1 MAIEI
6 KPYEP
11 SPLEQ
16 QKQVFADALRAAGY
30 GDDDN
35 YRVNELAEGLTTLS
49 EFLPGF
55 GDVQGMREGKY
66 LMEQG
71 APYVGGAVVGLS
83 MLPFVP
89 AGRIVRYFR
98 DRGLLPRPKP
108 TETPTPE
115 TPTPEPEQ
123 LQMSLPE
130 PSPGQ
135 QPTQPQT
142 TQPTVRPTPVVTTY
156 TDPQAR
162 NEAEISLMTSED
174 YNPGGQREDF
184 LMEDFVQYRTVGEP
198 YLVETLAEKSILG
211 NKNFQNPNKKYNVN
225 NLINSTIATVKEGP
239 ARENL
244 KRQLD
249 DFIPQELREGKATIQ
264 EVLDAIAQ
272 SKPTIRR
279 NVDSR
284 DITQTTL
291 ESQPRYLE
299 YMPNIPTE
307 EPVQTVSEAMQRL
320 MPLKYSEESYSI
332 HSPVYGQMFSAPGH
346 NEVGAGAGGTFTS
359 MAQDTVDAR
368 NTINRIYTSR
378 SGLYDIGGEKVY
390 IPAEG
395 QSGIYGFDSPEKIK
409 TNPKVTMRGPY
420 LADNNPSQA
429 YDKAVEDIQ
438 FGLSRA
444 AMDFTNTDLLNKPG
458 GFVVSRPAFEP
469 VVASLLKEGK
479 TFSDFQ
485 NVANEFV
492 TDLTTARNNVL
503 ENYGTTTKR
512 YLDTREQMLKDE
524 SAYEDASNAISFYAR
539 QDRMPYEQPDPER
552 LRTDREQLIREIP
565 DIEMQLQNLVARAEV
580 DRNLTSTTREDLRSA
595 EIQTVDYINQVSKDL
610 FDAEIIT
617 DPDDFVS
624 AYLESPINTRE
635 LINELIMR
643 EKYSVLNDLERDL
656 KLASRDL
663 SDSYSQQ
670 LSGLLERADPDDLSQ
685 MKAPPLAS
693 DWFSLHMKTSL
704 NRAVQEGADKV
715 HFPVN
720 SHSVARQRGQRITP
734 ARADMFTE
742 DLAAMTDNDPAL
754 AGVFTSTPSRGARNM
769 ADTYRR
775 QTNKGLKQIEAEY
788 GIKVP
793 TTKYVDENKNEF
805 IEISLTPELKKA
817 FSKIVYSRGGPVG
830 PMMPLKYVENRR
842 DTSPDF
848 RKEIQEARMDAR
860 REMREKDIG
869 GPYDVVGLF
878 DDVTKDKFRN
888 PITMMAADLIDNLER
903 AQELNRYAKRTDP
916 QMNIGQ
922 QDRINMAKTGDLSF
936 DLGGKLLPEY
946 ARTTTAGEQPFDLFL
961 NINRSRAIPGRPF
974 DDSGTE
980 YELQAR
986 MLTDPEREAAFF
998 DKVGGALKY
1007 TGIPFLEDR
1016 LRGGLEALYAKLDPE
1031 SYEANRRGER
1041 IRSYLDE

>member
-108 TETPTPE
+108 TEASV
-115 TPTPEPEQ
+115 PEQ
-123 LQMSLPE
+123 LEMSLPE
-130 PSPGQ
+130 PSLSPQ
-135 QPTQPQT
+135 TAQPQPTRPQT
-142 TQPTVRPTPVVTTY
+142 TPPRAAPTRVITQDTSPDARMEARMFYEIDNYFPGDRTTI
-156 TDPQAR
+156 DPLQGNRA
-162 NEAEISLMTSED
+162 ISDLT
-174 YNPGGQREDF
+174 
-184 LMEDFVQYRTVGEP
+184 TVGEP
-198 YLVETLAEKSILG
+198 NLVETLAEKSILG

-249 DFIPQELREGKATIQ
+249 DFIPQELKEGKATIQ
-264 EVLDAIAQ
+264 EVLDAIGQ
-272 SKPTIRR
+272 NKPTIVR
-279 NVDSR
+279 NIDSR
-284 DITQTTL
+284 MMNDRRTPPNH
-291 ESQPRYLE
+291 SRH
-299 YMPNIPTE
+299 MPYIPTDT
-307 EPVQTVSEAMQRL
+307 PARTYGEALETL

-332 HSPVYGQMFSAPGH
+332 HSPIYGDMFRAPGH
-346 NEVGAGAGGTFTS
+346 PEVSNADVEKSAYDGMPNFTTS
-359 MAQDTVDAR
+359 SGFDSR
-368 NTINRIYTSR
+368 NNLNRIYTSR

-409 TNPKVTMRGPY
+409 TQPRTAISGPY
-420 LADNNPSQA
+420 TNLQDTNTQYRGLLNDIDATFENSRLALFNDQLLEESFMLTDDAIVPEISPFLKEGTTALGFQLTA
-429 YDKAVEDIQ
+429 REGKQMIRKARNDI
-438 FGLSRA
+438 LA
-444 AMDFTNTDLLNKPG
+444 NYNTDLPRFQQQELAYREQQSGGMEILDDISREEREGVSLNNIKSIYGPQLEYAIPNFTEELERIIATRG
-458 GFVVSRPAFEP
+458 TQASEAAENAAEMLDLYTNTR
-469 VVASLLKEGK
+469 VVAGAPIPPNEASL
-479 TFSDFQ
+479 T
-485 NVANEFV
+485 
-492 TDLTTARNNVL
+492 VL
-503 ENYGTTTKR
+503 DGFMRAPKYV
-512 YLDTREQMLKDE
+512 Q
-524 SAYEDASNAISFYAR
+524 EDILATVLQRRFA
-539 QDRMPYEQPDPER
+539 DH
-552 LRTDREQLIREIP
+552 
-565 DIEMQLQNLVARAEV
+565 IEM
-580 DRNLTSTTREDLRSA
+580 TSD
-595 EIQTVDYINQVSKDL
+595 
-610 FDAEIIT
+610 
-617 DPDDFVS
+617 
-624 AYLESPINTRE
+624 INTRVRDITDE
-635 LINELIMR
+635 
-643 EKYSVLNDLERDL
+643 YSSKLKNQLEGISPDKLGDL
-656 KLASRDL
+656 
-663 SDSYSQQ
+663 
-670 LSGLLERADPDDLSQ
+670 
-685 MKAPPLAS
+685 KAPPLAS

-720 SHSVARQRGQRITP
+720 DFALEKQRAMNITFAP
-734 ARADMFTE
+734 PRAQMYTTTQDETNEIVTRLGMREPTFETGKG
-742 DLAAMTDNDPAL
+742 TK
-754 AGVFTSTPSRGARNM
+754 NM

-805 IEISLTPELKKA
+805 IEITLTPELKKA

-878 DDVTKDKFRN
+878 DDATGDKFRN

-922 QDRINMAKTGDLSF
+922 MDEINMAKTGDLSF

-961 NINRSRAIPGRPF
+961 NINQSRAIPGRPF

-998 DKVGGALKY
+998 DKVGGALNY
-1007 TGIPFLEDR
+1007 TGIPFLEDK
-1016 LRGGLEALYAKLDPE
+1016 LRGGLEALYSKLDPE